1 MQHFINWFSL
11 LHILEENLFYRSNIM
26 LMFLLDYQAYIH
38 QTQFMFYVNRDNWGS
53 LWLSSKTEIKDTL
66 FTKVEE
72 ERSIE
77 SLPRWGQSIIKI
89 SFPSELMEVV
99 FCSFVC
105 MHNAIKWKLLSQ
117 RTFWVY
123 SAGSINFET
132 RVNIQLSPE
141 ELLVKVQIIFLDSAL
156 LKVTYCQK

>member
-1 MQHFINWFSL
+1 
-11 LHILEENLFYRSNIM
+11 M

-89 SFPSELMEVV
+89 SLPSELMEVV
-99 FCSFVC
+99 FRSFVC
-105 MHNAIKWKLLSQ
+105 MHNAIKIKIEPKNFLSLLC
-117 RTFWVY
+117 
-123 SAGSINFET
+123 G
-132 RVNIQLSPE
+132 
-141 ELLVKVQIIFLDSAL
+141 KH
-156 LKVTYCQK
+156 